1 MADAAQPS
9 REALPRPGPGP
20 SRRWPRRALRF
31 TREGRFFVLVTVGV
45 GAAAIN
51 TGNNLLYLVLGLML
65 SLILLSGVLSDLV
78 LIRLAATRRLPAR
91 AHAESPF
98 LVEIALTNHK
108 RWLPTFSI
116 EVEDIADDVTTD
128 RRCYFLKVDPGGSER
143 AVYRRTL
150 PRRGRWRFG
159 KIVLRTRYPFGL
171 FDKSVTLEDPAE
183 LLVFPALVPDPRRLR
198 ALIERG
204 SLTSS
209 ARAGAGVEPI
219 GVRDHRTG
227 DEARS
232 IHARRSAALGRLV
245 VREMAREGSSSV
257 TIEVDDVASGGAEL
271 DAAARAA
278 VLAAFE
284 AAISRAAW
292 LALEVSARGHAIVLT
307 TRSGAR
313 VALGPG
319 APPEPLLAF
328 LALLPAEPRPATA
341 PLEGEAA

>member
-1 MADAAQPS
+1 MATDAAQPS
-9 REALPRPGPGP
+9 REAPRPSA
-20 SRRWPRRALRF
+20 SRRWPRRSLRF

-78 LIRLAATRRLPAR
+78 LIRLGATRQLPAR
-91 AHAESPF
+91 AHAQSPF

-116 EVEDIADDVTTD
+116 EVEDVADDASTD
-128 RRCYFLKVDPGGSER
+128 RRCYFLKVDPLGSER

-150 PRRGRWRFG
+150 GRRGRWRFS

-171 FDKSVTLEDPAE
+171 FDKSITLEDPAE

-198 ALIERG
+198 ALLDRG
-204 SLTSS
+204 ALTSS
-209 ARAGAGVEPI
+209 ARAGAGVEPL
-219 GVRDHRTG
+219 GVREHRTG

-232 IHARRSAALGRLV
+232 VHARRSAALGRLV
-245 VREMAREGSSSV
+245 VREMAREGATSV
-257 TIEVDDVASGGAEL
+257 TIELDDVAVAVPEES
-271 DAAARAA
+271 AAARAA
-278 VLAAFE
+278 ALAAFE

-292 LALEVSARGHAIVLT
+292 LALEAGARGHAIVLT

-313 VALGPG
+313 VALGAG
-319 APPEPLLAF
+319 APAEPLLTF
-328 LALLPAEPRPATA
+328 LALLPAEPRVATEPAT
-341 PLEGEAA
+341 GEAA